1 MIILASPTAILEPQ
15 ITLKSVDGDDAILNA
30 SPEWKMKLV
39 DFIDYVSTTSD
50 VEVAPV
56 ISVERLE
63 DARKAVLKSGQQD
76 NVLRFNIVHIFAIM
90 PAFNALDVMD
100 YCDFYDYPPDD
111 FDRLHD
117 DFIAIY
123 EQAISDEISMARR
136 IKTGLAS
143 EFDG

>member
-1 MIILASPTAILEPQ
+1 MAGPTAILEPK
-15 ITLKSVDGDDAILNA
+15 ITLHSVEGDYVILNA
-30 SPEWKMKLV
+30 SPEWKKKLA
-39 DFIDYVSTTSD
+39 DFMEYAATTRD

-56 ISVERLE
+56 IHAEWIQE
-63 DARKAVLKSGQQD
+63 ARKD
-76 NVLRFNIVHIFAIM
+76 VLRSSQNDNILRLHKKHIFSVM

-100 YCDFYDYPPDD
+100 HCDFYDYDADD

-117 DFIAIY
+117 DFILIY
-123 EQAISDEISMARR
+123 EQAISDEISMTRR

>member
-1 MIILASPTAILEPQ
+1 MASPAAILEPQ
-15 ITLKSVDGDDAILNA
+15 ITLQSVDGDDVILNA
-30 SPEWKMKLV
+30 SPEWKKKLA
-39 DFIDYVSTTSD
+39 DFIDYASTTRD

-56 ISVERLE
+56 IHVDWLE
-63 DARKAVLKSGQQD
+63 HARKDVLKSSQND
-76 NVLRFNIVHIFAIM
+76 NVLRLHKKHIFSVM

-100 YCDFYDYPPDD
+100 HCDFYDYDADD

-117 DFIAIY
+117 DFMSIY
-123 EQAISDEISMARR
+123 EQAINNERAFRRR